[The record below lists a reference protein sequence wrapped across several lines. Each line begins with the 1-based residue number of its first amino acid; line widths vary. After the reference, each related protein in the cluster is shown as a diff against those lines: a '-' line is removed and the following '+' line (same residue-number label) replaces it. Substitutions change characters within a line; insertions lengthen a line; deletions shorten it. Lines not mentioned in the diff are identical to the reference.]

1 MSYLTHTFDEIKLQ
15 SGETILNAEIAYKT
29 FGFLNDNKDNVIIY
43 PTWYSGFI
51 SDNEWLISEDMTL
64 NPNKYFIIIIAMINN
79 GQSCSSN

>member
-15 SGETILNAEIAYKT
+15 SGKTILNAEIAYKT
-29 FGFLNDNKDNVIIY
+29 FGNINDNKDNVIIY